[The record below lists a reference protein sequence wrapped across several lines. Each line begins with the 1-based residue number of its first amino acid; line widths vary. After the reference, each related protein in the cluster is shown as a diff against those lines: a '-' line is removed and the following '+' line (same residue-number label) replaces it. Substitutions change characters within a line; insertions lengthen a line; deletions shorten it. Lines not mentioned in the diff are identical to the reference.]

1 MDLATSRYQAADLIE
16 ASGRAAVGM
25 TLGYPRWKLGYPVVA
40 NLRQLA
46 PTREMIQVDDAHLFE
61 EMYRSRLDDL
71 GVGGVRDLLTACA
84 ERANNERL
92 AILCYEDLTKPGMR
106 CHRRLFSAWWTENTG
121 EVVPELEPPVRQ
133 EQLFR

>member
-16 ASGRAAVGM
+16 ASGRAAVGI
-25 TLGYPRWKLGYPVVA
+25 TLGYPRFKLRYPLIA

-61 EMYRSRLDDL
+61 EMYRNRLDDL
-71 GVGGVRDLLTACA
+71 GVGGVRELLTMCV

-106 CHRRLFSAWWTENTG
+106 CHRRLFSAWWEVNTG
-121 EVVPELEPPVRQ
+121 ESVPELQPDVRQ

>member
-16 ASGRAAVGM
+16 ASGRAAIGI
-25 TLGYPRWKLGYPVVA
+25 TFGYPRFKLRYPLIA

-61 EMYRSRLDDL
+61 EMYRNRLDDL
-71 GVGGVRDLLTACA
+71 GVGGVHSLLTTCA

-106 CHRRLFSAWWTENTG
+106 CHRRLFAAWWEVNTG
-121 EVVPELEPPVRQ
+121 ESVPELEPEVRQ
-133 EQLFR
+133 GQLFR

>member
-16 ASGRAAVGM
+16 ASGRAAIGI
-25 TLGYPRWKLGYPVVA
+25 TFGYPRFKLLYPLIA

-92 AILCYEDLTKPGMR
+92 VLLCYEDLTKPGMR
-106 CHRRLFSAWWTENTG
+106 CHRRFFSSWWQENTG
-121 EVVPELEPPVRQ
+121 EVVPELEPDVRQ
-133 EQLFR
+133 GQLFR

>member
-16 ASGRAAVGM
+16 ASGRAAVGI
-25 TLGYPRWKLGYPVVA
+25 TLGYPRFKLRYPLIA

-61 EMYRSRLDDL
+61 EMYRNRLDDL
-71 GVGGVRDLLTACA
+71 GVGGVRELLTMCV

-92 AILCYEDLTKPGMR
+92 VLACYEDLTKPGLR
-106 CHRRLFSAWWTENTG
+106 CHRRLLANWWEENTG
-121 EVVPELEPPVRQ
+121 ESVPELEPAVRQ